1 MSDPRVDDTNEQR
14 ARPRDEQP
22 VQYPENR
29 MLAVIDTREH
39 LRAAIDALTS
49 GGFLASEIEV
59 LHGAAAAKSLQEETG
74 RTGLA
79 HLAMRFVEAIGM
91 PNDELALKNHY
102 ADALAEGRFV
112 ISVIAPSEERQRTA
126 AQLLRAH
133 GGEDVRFFSRYT
145 ITTPQRAD

>member
-29 MLAVIDTREH
+29 MLAIVDTREE
-39 LRAAIDALTS
+39 LRAAINALEG
-49 GGFLASEIEV
+49 GGFLASEIEI
-59 LHGAAAAKSLQEETG
+59 LHGAAAAKRLQEETG

-79 HLAMRFVEAIGM
+79 HLAMRLVEAIQM

-102 ADALAEGRFV
+102 ADALADGRFV
-112 ISVIAPSEERQRTA
+112 VSVLAPSEDRQRIA

-133 GGEDVRFFSRYT
+133 GGEDVRYFSRYT
-145 ITTPQRAD
+145 ITSPQRAD